1 MINNERGF
9 TFPLSYSLFLVLSV
23 FLLIHAEQF
32 LSEKKLLRETESILK
47 QEYYMMSSVKKMEK
61 MLQEKNEFNTING
74 VFQYTHG
81 EVDYQVNHVTNSI
94 IQATFRL
101 KLDSGEEYLGFVFYD
116 KDLRKMIKWV
126 EKN

>member
-1 MINNERGF
+1 MIKNEYGF

-23 FLLIHAEQF
+23 FLLIHAEQY
-32 LSEKKLLRETESILK
+32 LSEKKLLWETETILK

-61 MLQEKNEFNTING
+61 MLQENPDLITQGI
-74 VFQYTHG
+74 FQYTNG
-81 EVDYQVNHVTNSI
+81 KVNYKTNHLTNSV
-94 IQATFRL
+94 IQTTFRL
-101 KLDSGEEYLGFVFYD
+101 KLDSGEEFLGFGFYD